1 MRWGKN
7 DPRVLEESLVASLQE
22 TKRLKHLVQDLLA
35 VSQAEELLADL
46 ENKKIWPVPII
57 EQAVQNMVLIRPSPQ
72 TQAETLVALT
82 WNQESVIFPDSVKKV
97 FARRELFLHPY
108 CLIVCN
114 SKKEEKTMLYDNTLL
129 FMINGLAGHSAWVDK
144 IIMILSEYGPVVFGL
159 YLIGL
164 WFSGNS
170 ISEVTEN
177 RKRALYAFF
186 AAMLAMGMNQVISH
200 VWYRNRPY
208 LDQPVTRL
216 LQGAQDASFPSDH
229 AAGAFSIAGSLF
241 GRTAGSNLLMAFA
254 ILVALSRVYVGLHYP
269 SDILGGMMTGLVS
282 SWLIERNKGLLD
294 KPVALLLAI
303 WTIIEKKLRLPVP
316 TWANNR

>member
-1 MRWGKN
+1 
-7 DPRVLEESLVASLQE
+7 
-22 TKRLKHLVQDLLA
+22 
-35 VSQAEELLADL
+35 
-46 ENKKIWPVPII
+46 
-57 EQAVQNMVLIRPSPQ
+57 
-72 TQAETLVALT
+72 
-82 WNQESVIFPDSVKKV
+82 
-97 FARRELFLHPY
+97 
-108 CLIVCN
+108 
-114 SKKEEKTMLYDNTLL
+114 MLYDNTLL
-129 FMINGLAGHSAWVDK
+129 FMINGLSGHSAWVDK
-144 IIMILSEYGPVVFGL
+144 VIMMLSEYGPVIFGL

-170 ISEVTEN
+170 VGEVTEN

-208 LDQPVTRL
+208 LDQPVNRL

-241 GRTAGSNLLMAFA
+241 GRTAGSTLLMIFA

-269 SDILGGMMTGLVS
+269 SDILGGMATGFVS

-294 KPVALLLAI
+294 KPVALLLTI
-303 WTIIEKKLRLPVP
+303 WTIIEKKLHLPVS
-316 TWANNR
+316 TQANNR

>member
-1 MRWGKN
+1 
-7 DPRVLEESLVASLQE
+7 
-22 TKRLKHLVQDLLA
+22 
-35 VSQAEELLADL
+35 
-46 ENKKIWPVPII
+46 
-57 EQAVQNMVLIRPSPQ
+57 
-72 TQAETLVALT
+72 
-82 WNQESVIFPDSVKKV
+82 
-97 FARRELFLHPY
+97 
-108 CLIVCN
+108 
-114 SKKEEKTMLYDNTLL
+114 MLYDNILL
-129 FMINGLAGHSAWVDK
+129 FMINGLSGHSVWIDK
-144 IIMILSEYGPVVFGL
+144 VIMMISEYGPVVFGL

-229 AAGAFSIAGSLF
+229 AAGAFSIAGNLF
-241 GRTAGSNLLMAFA
+241 GRTAGSNALMVFA
-254 ILVALSRVYVGLHYP
+254 IFVALSRVYVGLHYP

-294 KPVALLLAI
+294 KPVALLFAI
-303 WTIIEKKLRLPVP
+303 WTIIETKLHLPVP
-316 TWANNR
+316 TRANNR